1 MRLSEYRA
9 HYSVWAVLASPL
21 VLGAGTA
28 ATATTLTLTLNLMPT
43 QTLTLTLALALTLTL
58 LLGADLRTIERDHP
72 DCLALLKNRHIVA
85 VNQDPAA
92 RPNPNPNPKL
102 TLTLT
107 ITLT

>member
-28 ATATTLTLTLNLMPT
+28 ATATTLTLTLNLTLTLTPT
-43 QTLTLTLALALTLTL
+43 RILTLTLTLALALTLPL
-58 LLGADLRTIERDHP
+58 VLGADLRTIERDHP
-72 DCLALLKNRHIVA
+72 DFLALLKNRHIVA

-92 RPNPNPNPKL
+92 RPPRLISQVLPY
-102 TLTLT
+102 
-107 ITLT
+107 